1 MRTKKMIIFLPLLL
15 ATMLGLTGCS
25 SDENKVN
32 KQANELLSFAVS
44 GCKNNVEQ
52 TDISNSNR
60 AMVFDAIESIRYE
73 GTEDGS
79 LMIFHENAIFSC
91 EAKIEKE
98 VTINENTICI
108 IEKDVSQ
115 TTNCLCCYDLSMK
128 VGPLE
133 NKSYRIVVCKDSEM
147 GKYIDFTIDYYPTT
161 KGNIKVER

>member
-1 MRTKKMIIFLPLLL
+1 MKKNLILFLGAMLIL
-15 ATMLGLTGCS
+15 AFGMSSCS

-60 AMVFDAIESIRYE
+60 ALVFDAIESIRYE

-147 GKYIDFTIDYYPTT
+147 GKYIDFTIDYSPTT
-161 KGNIKVER
+161 KGDIKVER

>member
-1 MRTKKMIIFLPLLL
+1 MKKSFFLCLGAMLML
-15 ATMLGLTGCS
+15 AIGMSSCSS

-32 KQANELLSFAVS
+32 KQANEFLSFAVS

-52 TDISNSNR
+52 TNIGNSNR
-60 AMVFDAIESIRYE
+60 ALVFDAIESIRYE
-73 GTEDGS
+73 GTKDGS

-108 IEKDVSQ
+108 VEKDVSP

-133 NKSYRIVVCKDSEM
+133 NKSYRIVVCKNSEM
-147 GKYIDFTIDYYPTT
+147 GKYIDFTIDYAPTT
-161 KGNIKVER
+161 KGDIKVER

>member
-1 MRTKKMIIFLPLLL
+1 MKKNVILCLGAMLML
-15 ATMLGLTGCS
+15 AFGMSSCSS

-32 KQANELLSFAVS
+32 KQANEFLSFAVS

-52 TDISNSNR
+52 TNIGNSNR
-60 AMVFDAIESIRYE
+60 ALVFDAIESIRYE
-73 GTEDGS
+73 GTKDGS

-91 EAKIEKE
+91 EAKIETE

-108 IEKDVSQ
+108 VEKDVSQ

-161 KGNIKVER
+161 KGDIKVER

>member
-1 MRTKKMIIFLPLLL
+1 MKKSFILCLGAMLIL
-15 ATMLGLTGCS
+15 AFGMSSCSS

-32 KQANELLSFAVS
+32 KQANEFLSFAVS

-52 TDISNSNR
+52 TNIGNSNR
-60 AMVFDAIESIRYE
+60 ALVFDAIESIRYE
-73 GTEDGS
+73 GTKDGS

-108 IEKDVSQ
+108 VEKDVSQ

-133 NKSYRIVVCKDSEM
+133 NKSYRIVVCKNSEM
-147 GKYIDFTIDYYPTT
+147 GKYIDFTIDYSPTT
-161 KGNIKVER
+161 KGDIKVER

>member
-60 AMVFDAIESIRYE
+60 ALVFDAIESIRYVLTR
-73 GTEDGS
+73 GRFCDH
-79 LMIFHENAIFSC
+79 F
-91 EAKIEKE
+91 
-98 VTINENTICI
+98 
-108 IEKDVSQ
+108 
-115 TTNCLCCYDLSMK
+115 LS
-128 VGPLE
+128 
-133 NKSYRIVVCKDSEM
+133 
-147 GKYIDFTIDYYPTT
+147 
-161 KGNIKVER
+161 

>member
-1 MRTKKMIIFLPLLL
+1 MKKNLVLCLGAMLML
-15 ATMLGLTGCS
+15 AFGMSSCSS

-52 TDISNSNR
+52 TNIGNSNR
-60 AMVFDAIESIRYE
+60 ALVFDAIESIRYE
-73 GTEDGS
+73 GTKDGS

-108 IEKDVSQ
+108 VEKDASP

-161 KGNIKVER
+161 KGDIKVER

>member
-1 MRTKKMIIFLPLLL
+1 MKKNLILFLGAMLML
-15 ATMLGLTGCS
+15 AIGMSSCS
-25 SDENKVN
+25 SDENKAN
-32 KQANELLSFAVS
+32 KQANEFLSFAVS

-52 TDISNSNR
+52 TNIGNSNR
-60 AMVFDAIESIRYE
+60 ALVFDAIESIRYE
-73 GTEDGS
+73 GTKDGS

-91 EAKIEKE
+91 EAKIETE

-108 IEKDVSQ
+108 VEKDVSQ

-147 GKYIDFTIDYYPTT
+147 GKYIDFTIDYSPTT
-161 KGNIKVER
+161 KGDIKVER

>member
-1 MRTKKMIIFLPLLL
+1 MKKNLILFLGAMLIL
-15 ATMLGLTGCS
+15 AFGMSSCS
-25 SDENKVN
+25 SDENKAN

-60 AMVFDAIESIRYE
+60 ALVFDAIESIRYE

-147 GKYIDFTIDYYPTT
+147 GKYIDFTIDYSPTT
-161 KGNIKVER
+161 KGDIKVER